1 VSVNQEKIQ
10 EGKEVPVAEQT
21 GGIGAEVSYHL
32 GVSNPGP
39 ADVLRFMRERDVEI
53 VDLRFCDL
61 PGLMQHFSVP
71 VGQLNEESFEEG
83 FGFDGSSIRGFQQI
97 QESDM
102 ILIPDPAT
110 AVIDPFREHRTMN
123 LNCFVRDPVTGEDYS
138 RDPRHVAR
146 KAEAY
151 LAQSGIA
158 DTAYF
163 GPEAEFFIFDDVRFG
178 QDEHSA
184 SYFVDSVEG
193 IWNSDKKEGP
203 NLGFKPR
210 YKEGYF
216 PVPPMDH
223 FQDLRS
229 EMILTMQ
236 KVGIEIEVQHHEV
249 ATAGQAEIDMR
260 FDTLLSMADKLM
272 LYKYVVKSVA
282 RNAGRTATFMPKPL
296 FQDNGSGM
304 HTHQSLWKDGKP
316 LFYDEAGYAGLSDIG
331 RWYIGGLL
339 AHARA
344 ILAFAAPTTN
354 SYKRLVPGYEAPVN
368 LVYSQRNRSA
378 ACRIPLYSKSPKAK
392 RVEFRCPDASC
403 NPYLA
408 FAVMLMA
415 GLDGVQNHIEPP
427 PPVDRDLFE
436 LPAEELA
443 TIGQVPSSLEEAL
456 AALEADNEFMKKGG
470 VITDDLIET
479 WINYKRVNEVDAIR
493 LRPHPWEFML
503 YYDI

>member
-1 VSVNQEKIQ
+1 M
-10 EGKEVPVAEQT
+10 EQRSA
-21 GGIGAEVSYHL
+21 AEVVRL
-32 GVSNPGP
+32 AQDEGI
-39 ADVLRFMRERDVEI
+39 EI
-53 VDLRFCDL
+53 VDFRFCDL

-71 VGQLNEESFEEG
+71 VNQLTEEAFEEG
-83 FGFDGSSIRGFQQI
+83 YGFDGSSIRGFQEI

-102 ILIPDPAT
+102 ILLPDPNT
-110 AVIDPFREHRTMN
+110 AVVDPFRQHPTLN
-123 LNCFVRDPVTGEDYS
+123 INCFVQDPVTGESYS
-138 RDPRHVAR
+138 RDPRYVAK
-146 KAEAY
+146 KAEEY
-151 LAQSGIA
+151 LASTGIA

-163 GPEAEFFIFDDVRFG
+163 GPEAEFFIFNDVRFM
-178 QDEHSA
+178 QDQRSA
-184 SYFVDSVEG
+184 FYQVDSVEG
-193 IWNSDKKEGP
+193 IWNSAKDEGP

-229 EMILTMQ
+229 EMVIEMQ
-236 KVGIEIEVQHHEV
+236 KLGIPIEVQHHEV
-249 ATAGQAEIDMR
+249 GTAGQAEIDMR
-260 FDTLLSMADKLM
+260 FDTLLTMADRLM

-282 RNAGRTATFMPKPL
+282 RANGLSATFMPKPL

-304 HTHQSLWKDGKP
+304 HTHQSLWRGGEP
-316 LFYDEAGYAGLSDIG
+316 LFYAETGYAGLSDLG

-339 AHARA
+339 KHAPA

-392 RVEFRCPDASC
+392 RLEFRCPDPSC

-408 FAVMLMA
+408 FAAMLMA
-415 GLDGVQNHIEPP
+415 GLDGVQNRIEPP
-427 PPVDRDLFE
+427 DPVDKDLYD
-436 LPAEELA
+436 LPPEELA
-443 TIGQVPSSLEEAL
+443 QVPQVPGSLEEAL
-456 AALEADNEFMKKGG
+456 SALETDQDFLKAGG
-470 VITDDLIET
+470 VFTDDLIET
-479 WINYKRVNEVDAIR
+479 WIAYKRLKEIDEVR

>member
-1 VSVNQEKIQ
+1 MPERSAQEVVRLVQ
-10 EGKEVPVAEQT
+10 DEG
-21 GGIGAEVSYHL
+21 
-32 GVSNPGP
+32 
-39 ADVLRFMRERDVEI
+39 VEI

-71 VGQLNEESFEEG
+71 AHQLTEDSFTEG
-83 FGFDGSSIRGFQQI
+83 FGFDGSSIRGFQEI

-102 ILIPDPAT
+102 ILLPDPST
-110 AVIDPFREHRTMN
+110 AVIDPFRDHKTMN
-123 LNCFVRDPVTGEDYS
+123 LNCFVHDPVTLESYS
-138 RDPRHVAR
+138 RDPRYIAK

-151 LAQSGIA
+151 LKSTGIA
-158 DTAYF
+158 DTIYF

-178 QDEHSA
+178 QNEHSA
-184 SYFVDSVEG
+184 FYSVDSIEG
-193 IWNSDKKEGP
+193 IWNSGSDEGP
-203 NLGFKPR
+203 NLGYKPR

-229 EMILTMQ
+229 EMILTME
-236 KVGIEIEVQHHEV
+236 KLGIEIEVQHHEV
-249 ATAGQAEIDMR
+249 ATAGQSEIDMR

-272 LYKYVVKSVA
+272 LYKYVVKNVA
-282 RNAGRTATFMPKPL
+282 AASGRTATFMPKPL

-304 HTHQSLWKDGKP
+304 HCHQSLWNGDQP
-316 LFYDEAGYAGLSDIG
+316 LFYDEAGYGGLSDLG
-331 RWYIGGLL
+331 RWYVGGLL
-339 AHARA
+339 AHARS

-392 RVEFRCPDASC
+392 RIEFRCPDPAC

-408 FAVMLMA
+408 FAAMLMA
-415 GLDGVQNHIEPP
+415 GLDGIQKKIEPP
-427 PPVDRDLFE
+427 APVEKDLFE

-443 TIGQVPSSLEEAL
+443 LIPQVPASLGEAL
-456 AALEADNEFMKKGG
+456 EALEADQDYLKAGG
-470 VITDDLIET
+470 VFTDDLIET
-479 WINYKRVNEVDAIR
+479 WITYKRLHELDPVR